1 MTYNLVRQWRPSY
14 ASEFGAGTVYAWQLT
29 VVDWQAL
36 TATELT
42 WRDSLTLL
50 RGTLLNTYTPK
61 VPPHHSDST
70 VGNFSPSA
78 RQQQKGYVIE
88 VLTICWEQSVLSG
101 ESVCVSQKTHYYTGL
116 ASWAL
121 FLHVFNFHSS
131 HIKQSLMTPIR
142 SLLALQ
148 QTCSMCVDHV
158 RSSDSQMPRYL
169 KWLTLSGY
177 RSVKMVGI
185 VIFWRNKHEFG
196 LLAFRDK

>member
-61 VPPHHSDST
+61 VPPHHSDS

-88 VLTICWEQSVLSG
+88 VLTICWEQLVLSG
-101 ESVCVSQKTHYYTGL
+101 ESVCVSQKTHNYTGL

-131 HIKQSLMTPIR
+131 HIKQSLMTPEV
-142 SLLALQ
+142 SLL
-148 QTCSMCVDHV
+148 CSEHVQCV
-158 RSSDSQMPRYL
+158 
-169 KWLTLSGY
+169 
-177 RSVKMVGI
+177 
-185 VIFWRNKHEFG
+185 
-196 LLAFRDK
+196 